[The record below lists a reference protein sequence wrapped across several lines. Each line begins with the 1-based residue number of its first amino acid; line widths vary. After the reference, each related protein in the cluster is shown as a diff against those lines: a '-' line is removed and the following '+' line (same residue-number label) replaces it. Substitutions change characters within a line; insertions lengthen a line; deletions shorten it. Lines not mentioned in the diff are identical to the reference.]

1 MEKIALYGKFSE
13 NMLNALK
20 AKCPEGFETYLVKP
34 DDDLALLADAD
45 YMVNRGGVVNAA
57 SIAAAPKLKFIQKWG
72 VGYDKIDVKAAG
84 GRGVP
89 VSVCVGG
96 NSMPVAELAVT
107 LMLAVLRS
115 IEPLKDHMRLG
126 KWARE
131 QYSGRSYLLH
141 GKTVGLVGIGNI
153 AKKVAAIV
161 KNGFDCEVLYY
172 DVFRMPPEQEQA
184 LGVKYVE
191 LDELMAQADIVSI
204 HVPLLDSTAGM
215 ISKER
220 LAMMKPTACIIN
232 TSRGGVVDEAALI
245 EALEAGTILGAG
257 LDTFAAEPLDKDS
270 PLLKLDNVVAT
281 PHCGGNTVDNDIN
294 MAAICMEDIA
304 QYAATGDKGM
314 RSIVNKEE
322 LA

>member
-115 IEPLKDHMRLG
+115 KRM
-126 KWARE
+126 
-131 QYSGRSYLLH
+131 LL
-141 GKTVGLVGIGNI
+141 
-153 AKKVAAIV
+153 
-161 KNGFDCEVLYY
+161 
-172 DVFRMPPEQEQA
+172 
-184 LGVKYVE
+184 
-191 LDELMAQADIVSI
+191 
-204 HVPLLDSTAGM
+204 
-215 ISKER
+215 
-220 LAMMKPTACIIN
+220 
-232 TSRGGVVDEAALI
+232 
-245 EALEAGTILGAG
+245 
-257 LDTFAAEPLDKDS
+257 
-270 PLLKLDNVVAT
+270 
-281 PHCGGNTVDNDIN
+281 
-294 MAAICMEDIA
+294 ED
-304 QYAATGDKGM
+304 
-314 RSIVNKEE
+314 
-322 LA
+322 